1 MTLNGFDDSEWSIFE
16 LNSSLFFFPGRSVSI
31 TTTNLEPT
39 YPWDYDLDN
48 DIDDLDDYND
58 DYEDDDLAGK
68 DKLYPSMFCFGLSS
82 IS

>member
-1 MTLNGFDDSEWSIFE
+1 MTSFELKSSIFF
-16 LNSSLFFFPGRSVSI
+16 SGRSVSI
-31 TTTNLEPT
+31 TTTTLEPT

-68 DKLYPSMFCFGLSS
+68 DKLYSAMFCFGLNSFRFLKF
-82 IS
+82 

>member
-1 MTLNGFDDSEWSIFE
+1 M
-16 LNSSLFFFPGRSVSI
+16 SI
-31 TTTNLEPT
+31 TTTTLEPT

-68 DKLYPSMFCFGLSS
+68 ETYIRQCFAFTLLFYQIEPLKNGAYLIFPSS
-82 IS
+82 IARNS

>member
-1 MTLNGFDDSEWSIFE
+1 MIHLSARLNLDHQY
-16 LNSSLFFFPGRSVSI
+16 FFPGRSVSI
-31 TTTNLEPT
+31 TTTTLEPT

-68 DKLYPSMFCFGLSS
+68 DKLYLAMFCFSLSS
-82 IS
+82 FH

>member
-1 MTLNGFDDSEWSIFE
+1 M
-16 LNSSLFFFPGRSVSI
+16 SI
-31 TTTNLEPT
+31 TTTTLEPT

-68 DKLYPSMFCFGLSS
+68 ETYIRQCFALTSP
-82 IS
+82 ILIFKEI

>member
-1 MTLNGFDDSEWSIFE
+1 M
-16 LNSSLFFFPGRSVSI
+16 SI
-31 TTTNLEPT
+31 TTTTLEPT

-68 DKLYPSMFCFGLSS
+68 DKLYLAMFCFDLSS
-82 IS
+82 FLF

>member
-1 MTLNGFDDSEWSIFE
+1 M
-16 LNSSLFFFPGRSVSI
+16 SI
-31 TTTNLEPT
+31 TTTTLEPT

-68 DKLYPSMFCFGLSS
+68 ETYIRQCFALT
-82 IS
+82 